1 MGAGGWTG
9 AIVQVAGWNVS
20 VVGSR
25 YLDGKVAMAAVASSM
40 RSTLTRA
47 SHNLW
52 TVCECVCGWVMQ
64 SSRRV
69 ATVAT
74 VPDNCLASPC
84 QRQLTWRAGQCDCS
98 LALTLVMPCETTI
111 KPQRRASK
119 HARRIF
125 TISVLPFPFPV
136 VAAAVSLVG
145 DSSLEM
151 CDKLQELIFLLLASH
166 FLLTSWPPSCPSSCS
181 AFHVFDYK
189 TIFMTFSCLRRI
201 YFIFVAHLCRQCRA
215 FSSCLFLPLSP
226 SHSIF
231 LFLCLA

>member
-1 MGAGGWTG
+1 M
-9 AIVQVAGWNVS
+9 
-20 VVGSR
+20 
-25 YLDGKVAMAAVASSM
+25 
-40 RSTLTRA
+40 
-47 SHNLW
+47 
-52 TVCECVCGWVMQ
+52 
-64 SSRRV
+64 
-69 ATVAT
+69 AT

-98 LALTLVMPCETTI
+98 LALTLTLVMPCETTI

-215 FSSCLFLPLSP
+215 FSLSLSPALTPPLSFSLSLP
-226 SHSIF
+226 RIIRQVRVPRDWTRI
-231 LFLCLA
+231 